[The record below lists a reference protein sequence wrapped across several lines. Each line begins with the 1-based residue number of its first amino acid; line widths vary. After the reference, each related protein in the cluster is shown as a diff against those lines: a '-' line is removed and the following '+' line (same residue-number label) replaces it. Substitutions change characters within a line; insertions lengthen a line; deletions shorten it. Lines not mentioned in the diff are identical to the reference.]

1 MAGFASSVQEKEGET
16 VLDLALMIEGQDG
29 LNWTRWRRLAEAA
42 EDLGYAGLYRSDH
55 FINSTGPH
63 KDALELWASL
73 TWLAEHT
80 QRIDFGQLVSPV
92 SFRNPVILTST
103 AIAVDN
109 LSGGR
114 LHLGIGAGW
123 QEREHRMFGFEL
135 LDMTHRFVR
144 FREGVEVA
152 HLLLHSDEP
161 VNYGGSFY
169 RLEDALLLPRPERPG
184 GPPIVIGG
192 SGRNKTLPLAADYAD
207 EWNANF
213 LPADRFAELNTYL
226 DDLLDQRGRSRTAV
240 RRTLMTRIIFAQNDA
255 ELKRRLE
262 GQDEQ
267 ALRDRGIIAG
277 TPNQIIDAL
286 GKLNDAGVQ
295 RVMAQWLDQDDLG
308 GIEAMA
314 STVLSQ
320 L

>member
-29 LNWTRWRRLAEAA
+29 LNWTRWKRLAEAA

-55 FINSTGPH
+55 FTNSNGPH

-73 TWLAEHT
+73 TWLATHT
-80 QRIDFGQLVSPV
+80 KRIEFGQLVSPI
-92 SFRNPVILTST
+92 SFRNPVILAST

-114 LHLGIGAGW
+114 LSLGIGAGW
-123 QEREHRMFGFEL
+123 QEREHRMYGFEL
-135 LDMTHRFVR
+135 LDVTHRFVR

-152 HLLLHSDEP
+152 HLLIHSDEP
-161 VNYGGSFY
+161 ANYGGSYY

-184 GPPIVIGG
+184 GTPIVIGG
-192 SGRNKTLPLAADYAD
+192 TGRNKTLPLAANCAG

-213 LPADRFAELNTYL
+213 IPADRFAELNHHL
-226 DDLLDQRGRSRTAV
+226 DDLLDQRGRPRTDV
-240 RRTLMTRIIFAQNDA
+240 RRSLMTRLIFAQNEA

-267 ALRDRGIIAG
+267 ALRERGIIAG
-277 TPNQIIDAL
+277 TPNEIVDAL
-286 GKLNDAGVQ
+286 GKLNEAGVQ

-314 STVLSQ
+314 STVISQ